1 MLKGL
6 LITNM
11 LVKLMNRLSSKR
23 RDFSSSIGS
32 PFDQI
37 DRLGFK
43 VITSKS
49 IRILRMKLPRTLRT
63 MIRKIMIIEYEPKNF
78 K

>member
-1 MLKGL
+1 MKDL

-23 RDFSSSIGS
+23 WDFSSSIGS

-43 VITSKS
+43 VITLKS